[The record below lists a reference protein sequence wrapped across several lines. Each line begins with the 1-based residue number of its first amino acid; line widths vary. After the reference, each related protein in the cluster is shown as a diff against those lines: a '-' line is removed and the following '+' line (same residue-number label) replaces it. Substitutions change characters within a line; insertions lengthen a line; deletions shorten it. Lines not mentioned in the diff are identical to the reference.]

1 MPIIFSSQAIEVSCN
16 SDHYCT
22 ECYVLVKHK
31 FNSCLIWHGLS
42 LSLQG
47 ELLVYLNQH
56 KEAADVFQEIM
67 KTRYAFLYLRTGLRY
82 LASPAAFYV
91 TSL

>member
-1 MPIIFSSQAIEVSCN
+1 M
-16 SDHYCT
+16 
-22 ECYVLVKHK
+22 LVKHK

-42 LSLQG
+42 LSSQG
-47 ELLVYLNQH
+47 ELLVHLHQH

-67 KTRYAFLYLRTGLRY
+67 KIRYAFSYLLTVLRY
-82 LASPAAFYV
+82 LASPAACHV